1 MNEDPAILAECLEW
15 ARKLNDIVPTLPGY
29 VSHKRFTADDG
40 ERCTIVEFAT
50 KDGHDAWAQHP
61 VHVQAKALGQR
72 KFFTHLRHQGGFGSE
87 DADQVGSY
95 LEYTRSRSPSEISGT

>member
-1 MNEDPAILAECLEW
+1 MIVTIFRLRLNEDPAILAEYLEW

-50 KDGHDAWAQHP
+50 KDGHEAWAHHP
-61 VHVQAKALGQR
+61 VHVQAKALGRR
-72 KFFTHLRHQGGFGSE
+72 KFFTTYDIKVASVAKTL
-87 DADQVGSY
+87 
-95 LEYTRSRSPSEISGT
+95 IK